1 MGTRLEKMDRENRAK
16 QFMPFDALKGLR
28 EALIEKERILVSKK
42 ELSEEEKEE
51 LDRRLKQIQKGDMV
65 TVEYFQYGEYSKV
78 TGMVRRIHET
88 SRVFEIDNATISF
101 DDISDL
107 ERVMF

>member
-65 TVEYFQYGEYSKV
+65 TVEYFQYSEYSKV
-78 TGMVRRIHET
+78 TGLVRRIHET